1 MKMKIFCIV
10 SDIALAFGTG
20 ILAFVYFNKGNNLTA
35 TCWTITSLMWIV
47 TLILEIRAFK
57 KVGSEDNSETDEKT

>member
-35 TCWTITSLMWIV
+35 TCWTITALMWIV
-47 TLILEIRAFK
+47 TLIFELRAFK
-57 KVGSEDNSETDEKT
+57 KAKSEDNSEMDEKT

>member
-47 TLILEIRAFK
+47 TLIFEIRAFK
-57 KVGSEDNSETDEKT
+57 KVKSEDNSETDEKT